1 MSKIMNRDLLKS
13 SKIALKDYLGL
24 QKEENLLIICDEA
37 KREIGLA
44 LYEIG
49 KTLCK
54 ESVYVEMKARE
65 VNGEEPPDQI
75 SDLMKKFDV
84 VVCPTSKSLTHTNA
98 RREAVKFGARVATM
112 PGITK
117 STMVRCLSADA
128 KKIIELTENVKNAL
142 QNAKEIHVVSKNG
155 TDLKMNIEGRKIIPS
170 TGVLKNK
177 GDSGNL
183 PSGEV
188 YLAPVEGSTN
198 GVIVFDGSVAGIG
211 ILKNPIKVTIID
223 GYAQKFSGR
232 NEAKQLQKLLDKI
245 GGDAKAV
252 AEFGIGT
259 NYKAKITGHILED
272 EKVLG
277 TVHIAFGNN
286 LSMGG
291 ILDVSIHIDG
301 LIKKPTVLV
310 DDIVIMENGVLL
322 V

>member
-1 MSKIMNRDLLKS
+1 MNKELLNS

-24 QKEENLLIICDEA
+24 KNEETLLIISDEY
-37 KREIGLA
+37 KREIGIT
-44 LYEIG
+44 LYEVG
-49 KTLCK
+49 KKLCK
-54 ESVYVEMKARE
+54 ESVYVEMRSRE
-65 VNGEEPPDQI
+65 VNGQEPPQQI
-75 SDLMKKFDV
+75 AELMKTFDV
-84 VVCPTSKSLTHTNA
+84 VVCPTTKSLTHTNA
-98 RREAVKFGARVATM
+98 RREAVKAGVRVATM

-117 STMVRCLSADA
+117 PTMIRCLSADSN
-128 KKIIELTENVKNAL
+128 KVIEITNNVKAAL
-142 QNAKEIHVVSKNG
+142 ENGKEIHVISKNG
-155 TDLKMNIEGRKIIPS
+155 TDVKMNIDGRKIIPS

-177 GDSGNL
+177 GESGNL

-188 YLAPVEGSTN
+188 YLAPLEDTTN

-211 ILKNPIKVTIID
+211 ILKSPVKITIKD
-223 GYAQKFSGR
+223 GYAEKFSGKS
-232 NEAKQLQKLLDKI
+232 EAKQLQKMLDKAGKEGRAI
-245 GGDAKAV
+245 

-291 ILDVSIHIDG
+291 VIDVPIHIDG

-310 DDIVIMENGVLL
+310 DDVVIMENGVLL

>member
-1 MSKIMNRDLLKS
+1 MNKELFKS

-24 QKEENLLIICDEA
+24 KNEENLLVISDEG

-44 LYEIG
+44 LYESG
-49 KTLCK
+49 KGLCK
-54 ESVYVEMKARE
+54 EAVYVEMKARE
-65 VNGEEPPDQI
+65 VNGQEPPQQLAE
-75 SDLMKKFDV
+75 LMKMFDV
-84 VVCPTSKSLTHTNA
+84 VVCPTTKSLTHTNA
-98 RREAVKFGARVATM
+98 RREAVKVGVRVATM

-128 KKIIELTENVKNAL
+128 KKVVELTKNVKAAL
-142 QNAKEIHVVSKNG
+142 ENGKEIHVISKNG
-155 TDLKMNIEGRKIIPS
+155 TNVKMNIDGRRIIPS

-188 YLAPVEGSTN
+188 YLAPLEGTTN

-211 ILKNPIKVTIID
+211 ILKNPIKIFVKD
-223 GYAQKFSGR
+223 GYAEKFVGKS
-232 NEAKQLQKLLDKI
+232 EAKQLQKMLDKAGKDGRAI
-245 GGDAKAV
+245 

-286 LSMGG
+286 ISMGG
-291 ILDVSIHIDG
+291 AIDVPIHIDG

-310 DDIVIMENGVLL
+310 DDVVIMENGVLL
-322 V
+322 I

>member
-1 MSKIMNRDLLKS
+1 MNKELFKS

-24 QKEENLLIICDEA
+24 KNEETLLVISDEG

-44 LYEIG
+44 LYEAG
-49 KTLCK
+49 KRLCK
-54 ESVYVEMKARE
+54 EAVYVEMKARE
-65 VNGEEPPDQI
+65 VNGQEPPQQLAE
-75 SDLMKKFDV
+75 LMKMFDV
-84 VVCPTSKSLTHTNA
+84 VVCPTTKSLTHTNA
-98 RREAVKFGARVATM
+98 RREAVKVGVRVATM

-128 KKIIELTENVKNAL
+128 KKVVELTENVKAAL
-142 QNAKEIHVVSKNG
+142 ENGKEIHVISKNG
-155 TDLKMNIEGRKIIPS
+155 TNVKMNIDGRRIIPS

-188 YLAPVEGSTN
+188 YLAPLEGTTN

-211 ILKNPIKVTIID
+211 ILKNPIKIFVKD
-223 GYAQKFSGR
+223 GYAEKFVGKS
-232 NEAKQLQKLLDKI
+232 EAKQLQKMLDKAGKDGRAI
-245 GGDAKAV
+245 

-286 LSMGG
+286 ISMGG
-291 ILDVSIHIDG
+291 VIDVAIHIDG

-310 DDIVIMENGVLL
+310 DDVVIMENGVLL
-322 V
+322 I